1 MTTITG
7 ALSLIDA
14 LGPAVGRAAP
24 STAAGESGF
33 DAVLARV
40 LEQPERSHSPSVEAR
55 SSRPDERSQAPGH
68 DGPDGAGPVEGA
80 HLDDPSLDDR
90 RAESSAEPSVPSD
103 GTATEVVR
111 DAGMPRSEVG
121 ALGPAEPNEVDPAEP
136 TVAAVMPPPVVTQ
149 LVTTG
154 MQLSPSLPGVAEAA
168 AVAPVVGA
176 VVSADPSTVMP
187 STVMPSTVMPST
199 AVSPARVGVVS
210 GGSTESA
217 TGTALIPAIGASL
230 GIPAGAG
237 QDQTTDV
244 VPTLAMVHGSAEPA
258 TAPVVA
264 MPDAA
269 QDGAGQASTPSL
281 PSVPV
286 GEVGGAPAVEVVPSV
301 PVGEVGGAPVA
312 EVVPSV
318 PGGEAAGAAS
328 SAPAAG
334 DGASPA
340 SSTGVDILPGAVPA
354 SSTSSTTA
362 STTGRASAPGTT
374 GAEQAPQHGPVG
386 TRLRDRFVGTG
397 LGGTM
402 TMDLSDEGLGQLSLR
417 AHQSGDG
424 LHVTLAAGEST
435 TRELLLSQSA
445 NLRSE
450 LESVGPLGSL
460 DVTDSLSAGGGGRGA
475 TGDGRTAWAGD
486 RSGQDDQR
494 LRNDQPGSDTG
505 PHRTAPG
512 PQASTT
518 RSAGSTGLDLLI

>member
-187 STVMPSTVMPST
+187 STVMPST

-244 VPTLAMVHGSAEPA
+244 VPTLAMVPGSAEPA

-301 PVGEVGGAPVA
+301 PV
-312 EVVPSV
+312 
-318 PGGEAAGAAS
+318 GEAAGAAS